1 MQGKLRKIVH
11 ASLFELVAIVIVT
24 TGLRWFS
31 DKSTAET
38 GGLAVST
45 SVVALLW
52 NMVFNT
58 LYERWESRQVDRRRT
73 WRRRAVHALLFEAGL
88 ILMTVPLIAWWLDM
102 GWWQAFVTDLGLV
115 IFFVFYGFVFN
126 WLFDHVFG
134 LPESA
139 RAP

>member
-115 IFFVFYGFVFN
+115 IFFVFYGFAFN

>member
-24 TGLRWFS
+24 IGLRWFS

-115 IFFVFYGFVFN
+115 IFFVFYGFAFN